1 MARGLLSTLVACA
14 VALGTP
20 ARAEAQGKKKVEIVT
35 EPEGATVYLNL
46 KEDGALCTTPC
57 NVSVPVG
64 SHTLII
70 ELENYTSLLE
80 NVDVGK
86 RDKKPKFTFKLEAA
100 SGTILVK
107 GPRGAEISI
116 DDKPRGSAPARIEI
130 EPGTHKVVLL
140 VDDRE
145 VHSESVELENGGEVT
160 VEGKRFVE
168 PADPGPDIDDTDPL
182 NPTPTEEP
190 EKPGPPRAGPILAV
204 SALVTV
210 GFRNFKYENPM
221 GELKPETEAGQ
232 VLVGPYVEVYPGT
245 LLGVKALRGL
255 ALIVHYGHGANS
267 QPVLDENEMETGLST
282 YWRTFQ
288 VSARHRWLLGDLASL
303 EVGAGYVRDI
313 HRFNATDASQL
324 VQVPDADYSS
334 VRIGGRASVK
344 LAKLEPFVAAE
355 NRIVVSGKGFGDRFN
370 NPSATG
376 LKLGGGVLLHA
387 GKLFFTV
394 EASYTRYAWTF
405 GAGNPMA
412 GFSASGATDA
422 FTNVGGSLGYE
433 L

>member
-14 VALGTP
+14 VALGATP
-20 ARAEAQGKKKVEIVT
+20 AWAQAKKKVEIVT
-35 EPEGATVYLNL
+35 EPEGAIVYLNL

-80 NVDVGK
+80 AIDVGK
-86 RDKKPKFTFKLEAA
+86 KDKKPKFSYKLEAA

-140 VDDRE
+140 VDDKE

-160 VEGKRFVE
+160 IEGKRFVE
-168 PADPGPDIDDTDPL
+168 PVDTGPDIDETDPL
-182 NPTPTEEP
+182 NPPLIEEP
-190 EKPGPPRAGPILAV
+190 ETPGPPRAGPILSI

-210 GFRNFKYENPM
+210 GFRNFKYAEPT
-221 GELKPETEAGQ
+221 GDLRPETEAGQ
-232 VLVGPYVEVYPGT
+232 VLVGPYVEFYPGT
-245 LLGVKALRGL
+245 LAGIASLRGL
-255 ALIVHYGHGANS
+255 ALVLRYGYGANS
-267 QPVLDENEMETGLST
+267 QSVLDANNMETGLST
-282 YWRTFQ
+282 YWSTIQ
-288 VSARHRWLLGDLASL
+288 VGARQRWTLGGMASL
-303 EVGAGYVRDI
+303 EIGAGYVRDI
-313 HRFNATDASQL
+313 HRFNVAADAT
-324 VQVPDADYSS
+324 VPVTQVPDADYSS
-334 VRIGGRASVK
+334 VRIGGRASVQ

-355 NRIVVSGKGFGDRFN
+355 NRIVVSGKGFADRFPS
-370 NPSATG
+370 PSATG
-376 LKLGGGVLLHA
+376 IKLGGGVVLHA
-387 GKLFFTV
+387 GKLFFTL
-394 EASYTRYAWTF
+394 EASYTRYSWTF
-405 GAGNPMA
+405 GAGNVM
-412 GFSASGATDA
+412 GVSASGATDA
-422 FTNVGGSLGYE
+422 FTNFGGSLGYE